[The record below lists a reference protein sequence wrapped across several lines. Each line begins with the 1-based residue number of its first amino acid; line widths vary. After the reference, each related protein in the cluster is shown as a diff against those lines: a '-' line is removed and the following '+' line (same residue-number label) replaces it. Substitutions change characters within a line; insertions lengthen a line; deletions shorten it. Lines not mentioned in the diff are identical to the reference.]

1 MNAPVEHSTG
11 KWVCAVPCPPSI
23 ALLINWQ
30 NQSRDSENSGCQPE
44 RERFTTQMNEKGHP

>member
-11 KWVCAVPCPPSI
+11 KWVCAVPCAPSI

-44 RERFTTQMNEKGHP
+44 RERFTTQMYEKGHP